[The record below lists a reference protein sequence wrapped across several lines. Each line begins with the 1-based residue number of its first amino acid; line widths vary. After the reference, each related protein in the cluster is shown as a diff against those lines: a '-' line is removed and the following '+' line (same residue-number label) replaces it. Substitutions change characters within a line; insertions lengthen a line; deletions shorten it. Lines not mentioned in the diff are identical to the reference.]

1 MALMPFAGDAPV
13 ASAEMT
19 QQVGCTTTI
28 RRAVTVRKGPGTRY
42 KSTASAK
49 AKTAVI
55 VYGRDLSGKWL
66 LIDIVNGNKI
76 TEGWVPRANVTVS
89 RRCP

>member
-1 MALMPFAGDAPV
+1 MALTPLAVEAPV

-19 QQVGCTTTI
+19 QQVGCTATI
-28 RRAVTVRKGPGTRY
+28 RRAVTVRKGPSSRY
-42 KSTASAK
+42 KATASAK

-66 LIDIVNGNKI
+66 LVDIVNGNKI
-76 TEGWVPRANVTVS
+76 TEGWVPRANVTVPK
-89 RRCP
+89 RCP